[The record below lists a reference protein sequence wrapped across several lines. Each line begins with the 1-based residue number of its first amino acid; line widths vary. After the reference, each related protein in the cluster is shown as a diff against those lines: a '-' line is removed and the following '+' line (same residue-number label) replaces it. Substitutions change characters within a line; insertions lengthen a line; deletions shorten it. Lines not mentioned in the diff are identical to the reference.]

1 MVIQMMELMIIN
13 LMLMCVEV
21 MDVVNVVLDGIDV
34 VMLFVEIVV
43 GQYLLEIVVVMVCVC
58 LGVEKILSINV
69 FKYCL
74 DVQFDNVEEV
84 IVMLVMYVVNYL
96 KGVMVIIIMIELGC
110 IVLMIFCIS
119 FGLLIF
125 VMLCYECMLNLIVFY
140 CGVMLVYFDSVN
152 DGVAAVSEVVNL
164 LCDKGY
170 LMFGDL
176 VIVIQGDVMSI
187 VGFINI
193 MCILMV
199 E

>member
-125 VMLCYECMLNLIVFY
+125 VMLRYECTLNLIVFY
-140 CGVMLVYFDSVN
+140 CGVTLVYFDSVN
-152 DGVAAVSEVVNL
+152 DGVVVVSEVVNL

>member
-43 GQYLLEIVVVMVCVC
+43 GQYLLEIVAVMVCVC

-84 IVMLVMYVVNYL
+84 IVMLVMYAVNYL

>member
-152 DGVAAVSEVVNL
+152 DGVVVVSEAVNL

>member
-110 IVLMIFCIS
+110 IVLMTFCIS
-119 FGLLIF
+119 SGLLIF

-152 DGVAAVSEVVNL
+152 DGVVVVSEVVNL

>member
-152 DGVAAVSEVVNL
+152 DGVVVVSEVVNL